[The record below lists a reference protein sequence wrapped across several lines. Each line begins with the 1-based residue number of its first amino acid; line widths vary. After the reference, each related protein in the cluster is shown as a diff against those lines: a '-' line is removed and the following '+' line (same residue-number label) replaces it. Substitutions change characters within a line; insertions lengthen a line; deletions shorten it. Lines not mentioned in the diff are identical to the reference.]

1 MFHCNCYLFVVFF
14 DTEVAAGLAVETF
27 LSSLII
33 SVVYLVGGVAE
44 NELSE
49 NLDGM
54 WHDETCS
61 DGLTIKRLALGAD
74 LT

>member
-1 MFHCNCYLFVVFF
+1 M
-14 DTEVAAGLAVETF
+14 ETF

-61 DGLTIKRLALGAD
+61 DGLTIKRLALGGD